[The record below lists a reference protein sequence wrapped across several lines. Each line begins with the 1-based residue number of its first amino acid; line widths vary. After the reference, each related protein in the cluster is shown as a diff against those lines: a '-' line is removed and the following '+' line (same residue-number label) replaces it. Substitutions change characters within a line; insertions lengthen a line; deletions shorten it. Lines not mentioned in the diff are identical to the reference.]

1 MQYSFGQ
8 PLSGPDKPANQSVYD
23 GDCQEY
29 AEDISCY
36 PPLPSGWV
44 EEVVRVKSL
53 GSLGYIR
60 KSEVESEDK
69 EKDSYMQRWWNI
81 GTRKEDFE

>member
-8 PLSGPDKPANQSVYD
+8 PLSGPDKPTNQSVYD

-29 AEDISCY
+29 AEDISCH

-44 EEVVRVKSL
+44 EEVVRVESL
-53 GSLGYIR
+53 GSLGYVR

-69 EKDSYMQRWWNI
+69 DKDSYMQRWRNI

>member
-8 PLSGPDKPANQSVYD
+8 PLSSPDKSANQSVYD

-29 AEDISCY
+29 AEDVSCHL
-36 PPLPSGWV
+36 PFPSGWV
-44 EEVVRVKSL
+44 EEVVRVESL
-53 GSLGYIR
+53 GSLGYVR

-69 EKDSYMQRWWNI
+69 DKDSYMQRWWNI
-81 GTRKEDFE
+81 GARKEDFE